1 MSHVVQ
7 IETEVRD
14 PAAVEAACLRMN
26 LPLPVMGTHRLF
38 STEVTGLGVQLPGWR
53 YPAVCDLPTGQVRFD
68 VFEGRWGDP
77 AWLDRFLQRYSVEK
91 ATLEAR
97 KRGHAVTE
105 QLLSDGSIRLTVQV
119 AG

>member
-1 MSHVVQ
+1 MSHIVQ

-14 PAAVEAACLRMN
+14 PAAVEAACRRMS
-26 LPLPVMGTHRLF
+26 LPQPVMGTHRLF
-38 STEVTGLGVQLPGWR
+38 STEVTGLGVHLPGWR

-68 VFEGRWGDP
+68 HFQGRWGDP
-77 AWLDRFLQRYSVEK
+77 ACLDRFLQRYSVEK

-105 QLLSDGSIRLTVQV
+105 QSLSDGSIRLTVQV